1 MGRDYIVEGVVVK
14 YMSNLRPSCVTGL
27 LIGRDFVVLAMRTP
41 QKDTEGQG
49 SPSVSRR
56 AGTSLDHLDLDWVTE
71 HARQVSRMLQGGFSV
86 FGIFLVTPPELPKE
100 AQNTLRQLM
109 GKHISKGRIWSLTKE
124 DVTEVTFHI
133 CSNWSQLH
141 HLFTS
146 FAKPADWKY
155 QWWGCTSWPMFTCS
169 VKLDLLFP
177 VLEMHVLPQD
187 MEKCVKEE
195 LQTWAKQIED
205 GLCLIYGKTMP
216 DEKNSVK
223 AYFKVFYTTNMNIVS
238 SRVEMFLQDIL
249 IEKERTMLV
258 LPRRV
263 FASLPGMG
271 LCVNH
276 LKEMLDKDMP
286 ENSIDT
292 SQEAL
297 LAPTIDLEDM
307 IFQKNLKAKSTFD
320 ASPKTP
326 SEDPTEDPKRYK
338 MTGTDVGRLGLARSR
353 RSNSSQR

>member
-1 MGRDYIVEGVVVK
+1 VFRKYFKQGGIEFSVLIRYIRR
-14 YMSNLRPSCVTGL
+14 SSCSSQ
-27 LIGRDFVVLAMRTP
+27 RDFVVLAMRTP

-177 VLEMHVLPQD
+177 VLEMH
-187 MEKCVKEE
+187 EE

-205 GLCLIYGKTMP
+205 GLCLIYAG
-216 DEKNSVK
+216 SVG
-223 AYFKVFYTTNMNIVS
+223 
-238 SRVEMFLQDIL
+238 LQ
-249 IEKERTMLV
+249 LV

-297 LAPTIDLEDM
+297 LGGKDSFSFSIAKHKRAIINMVQEMGILCFGIDNVDYYSINCNRPMTES
-307 IFQKNLKAKSTFD
+307 IK
-320 ASPKTP
+320 P
-326 SEDPTEDPKRYK
+326 SVLLPMRNE
-338 MTGTDVGRLGLARSR
+338 TGIPEG
-353 RSNSSQR
+353 NSHNQ